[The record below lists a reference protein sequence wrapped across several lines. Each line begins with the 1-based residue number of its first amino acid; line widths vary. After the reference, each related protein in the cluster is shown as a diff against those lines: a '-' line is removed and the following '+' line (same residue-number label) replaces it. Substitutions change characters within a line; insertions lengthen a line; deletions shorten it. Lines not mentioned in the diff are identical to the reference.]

1 MGQAES
7 FRRAKSECLF
17 AIQSGP
23 PGPGCAKIA
32 ADAVPHLRLSLP
44 NQRARSV
51 GAAFGRPQ
59 AHTAW
64 PCLRGRFFSAV
75 GATLAVARKP
85 SPGGRLPLSRGRFP
99 LSGGNGRRPKGVG
112 MMSRSDRGDRERWHG
127 EAVAD
132 EGTMIERFRSSQGDF
147 AACGRRVTLPTAA
160 RRRKVH
166 STPFPPGGE
175 NCVRSLAPPL
185 PGEPASLGFAGS
197 NEGLGKTPPGTRPT
211 GTPCP

>member
-7 FRRAKSECLF
+7 FRRAKSERLF

-23 PGPGCAKIA
+23 LGPGCAKIA
-32 ADAVPHLRLSLP
+32 ADAVSHLRLSLP
-44 NQRARSV
+44 NQRSRSV

-127 EAVAD
+127 EAEAD
-132 EGTMIERFRSSQGDF
+132 EGALYTTSPVLRAFLTTYPVRFCLFCRGGSQ
-147 AACGRRVTLPTAA
+147 
-160 RRRKVH
+160 
-166 STPFPPGGE
+166 
-175 NCVRSLAPPL
+175 
-185 PGEPASLGFAGS
+185 
-197 NEGLGKTPPGTRPT
+197 TRPHSNRRT
-211 GTPCP
+211 SP